1 MAGKEYLCGKSKKY
15 STEGE
20 EEKARMVGGGVGWNR
35 GSLTYNVTVVSDK
48 LHATCPEE

>member
-1 MAGKEYLCGKSKKY
+1 MAGKEYLWGKIRKY

-20 EEKARMVGGGVGWNR
+20 GEKARMAGGGVGWNR
-35 GSLTYNVTVVSDK
+35 GSLTYNVTVVSDT